1 MAAIG
6 SARPSYHYQ
15 IVTLTSD
22 FAPFLCKIAQV
33 SAPLNWNDVR
43 FFLAVARS
51 RTISLAGRRTGTDH
65 ATVARRITALEAA
78 LGRQLF
84 ERNPRGYNL
93 TQHGEA
99 LLGMANAMEA
109 EAVRMGES
117 AAGQQQGLSGAVR
130 ISTPEGFGNFFL
142 ASRIG
147 ALAAAHPRLAIEMIT
162 IQQIVALSR
171 RQADVAVTMQPPPP
185 GSFVH
190 EHLTDYRLFVYGSQA
205 YLASAPR
212 IRSRDDLS
220 GHPFIGYVDDL
231 IFTRALNYLSEIRPH
246 LRARLQNSS
255 LQAQLSATASGFG
268 LCVLPAYVACTVP
281 DLVAVLPEEIFLQRS
296 YWMMA
301 DTEMA
306 ESAPVRLTQ
315 RFIRSVLAEAGDFF
329 TRSPLGSVA
338 SGAGRGTIG

>member
-1 MAAIG
+1 M
-6 SARPSYHYQ
+6 
-15 IVTLTSD
+15 T
-22 FAPFLCKIAQV
+22 APF
-33 SAPLNWNDVR
+33 NWNDVR

-51 RTISLAGRRTGTDH
+51 RTISLAGRRTGADH
-65 ATVARRITALEAA
+65 ATVARRVAALEAA
-78 LGRQLF
+78 LGLQLF

-99 LLGMANAMEA
+99 LLGMAGAMEA
-109 EAVRMGES
+109 EAVRIEEN
-117 AAGQQQGLSGAVR
+117 AAGQQQGVTGAVR

-171 RQADVAVTMQPPPP
+171 READVAVTMAPPPT

-190 EHLTDYRLFVYGSQA
+190 EHLTDYRLFVYGSES
-205 YLASAPR
+205 YLASTPP
-212 IRSRDDLS
+212 IRSRDDL
-220 GHPFIGYVDDL
+220 GDHPFIGYVDDL
-231 IFTRALNYLSEIRPH
+231 IFTRALNYLPEIRPQ

-281 DLVAVLPEEIFLQRS
+281 ELVAVLPGEISLRRS
-296 YWMMA
+296 YWMVA
-301 DTEMA
+301 DADMA
-306 ESAPVRLTQ
+306 ETAVVRLTL
-315 RFIRSVLAEAGDFF
+315 RFLRNMLAEAGDVF
-329 TRSPLGSVA
+329 TQLPRETA
-338 SGAGRGTIG
+338 DRAGALTID